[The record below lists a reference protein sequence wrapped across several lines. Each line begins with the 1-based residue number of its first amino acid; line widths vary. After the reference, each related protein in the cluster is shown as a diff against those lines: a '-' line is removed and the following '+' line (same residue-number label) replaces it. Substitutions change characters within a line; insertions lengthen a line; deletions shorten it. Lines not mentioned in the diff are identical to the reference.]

1 MTDHGGGAVHLFR
14 WLPGL
19 EAVRSYRREWLAKDI
34 IAGVVLTTLLVPQ
47 GMAYAELAGLPPI
60 TGLYTSIL
68 CLLGYA
74 VFGPSRILVLGP
86 DSSLGPMIA
95 ATILPLA
102 GADGDPERAIALA
115 SLLALMV
122 AAIMILG
129 AVAKLGFIADLISK
143 PTMIGY
149 MNGLALTILVGQLPK
164 LFGFKVSAEGLI
176 GEVTGFVKG
185 LAHGEAVAAAAI
197 IGIAG
202 IVLILVLQRWLPK
215 VPAVLIMV
223 VVAIGATTVFSLA
236 DHGVSLV
243 GVLPKGFPPLTI
255 PHVRLADLG
264 PLFAGALGIA
274 VVSLADTISTAS
286 AFAARTGQEVRG
298 NGEMIGIGA
307 ANLAAGLFQGFPVST
322 SGSRTAVAE
331 RSGAKTQLTGVT
343 GAALIILMIVLIPG
357 LFRNLPQP
365 ALAAVVI
372 TASLS
377 LADIP
382 GTMRLWRQRKT
393 EFGLSI
399 TAFGGVALL
408 GVLPGIAIAVA
419 LSILNVFRRAW
430 RPYDTKLGRAEGL
443 EGYQDLRTHPD
454 AQQLPGLV
462 IYRFGAPL
470 FFANAKTFRD
480 EVRRLANS
488 EPKPTWIVIAAEP
501 VTDVDTTASDVLEDL
516 DEALNAEGTSLVFAE
531 LKDPVRDKIERYG
544 LTRTINPRHF
554 FPTLESAVAAFR
566 QQTSAEWTTAGQ
578 ATDHL
583 KGPGR
588 TDAETSPP
596 PDIPASPPAS

>member
-1 MTDHGGGAVHLFR
+1 VFQ
-14 WLPGL
+14 WVPGL
-19 EAVRSYRREWLAKDI
+19 QVISSYRRRWLLKDV
-34 IAGVVLTTLLVPQ
+34 IAGIVLTTLLVPQ

-95 ATILPLA
+95 ATILPLMA
-102 GADGDPERAIALA
+102 AKGDAKRAVALA
-115 SLLALMV
+115 SILAIMV
-122 AAIMILG
+122 AAIMILA

-149 MNGLALTILVGQLPK
+149 MNGLALTILIGQLPK
-164 LFGFKVSAEGLI
+164 LLGFKVEADDLI
-176 GEVTGFVKG
+176 QEITGFAKG
-185 LAHGEAVAAAAI
+185 LANGDAVAAAAAV
-197 IGIAG
+197 GIAAV
-202 IVLILVLQRWLPK
+202 VLILMLQRWLPK
-215 VPAVLIMV
+215 VPAVLIAV
-223 VVAIGATTVFSLA
+223 VLAIAAATVFHLA

-255 PHVRLADLG
+255 PSVRLSDLG

-274 VVSLADTISTAS
+274 LVSLADTISTAS

-331 RSGAKTQLTGVT
+331 RSGAKTQLTGVI
-343 GAALIILMIVLIPG
+343 GAALIILMIVLVPG

-382 GTMRLWRQRKT
+382 ATVRLWRQRKT
-393 EFGLSI
+393 EFLLSI
-399 TAFGGVALL
+399 AAFLGVALL
-408 GVLPGIAIAVA
+408 GVLPGIAIAVV

-430 RPYDTKLGRAEGL
+430 WPYATVLGRVQGV
-443 EGYQDLRTHPD
+443 EGYHDIRSYPD
-454 AQQLPGLV
+454 AEHLSGLV
-462 IYRFGAPL
+462 IYRFDGPL
-470 FFANAKTFRD
+470 FFANATKFRT
-480 EVRRLANS
+480 EIRRLAKA
-488 EPKPTWIVIAAEP
+488 EPKPSWILIAAEP
-501 VTDVDTTASDVLEDL
+501 VTDVDTTAADMLTEL
-516 DEALNAEGTSLVFAE
+516 DEALNAEGISLVFAE
-531 LKDPVRDKIERYG
+531 LKDPVRRKIERYG
-544 LTRTINPRHF
+544 LTRTIDPQHF
-554 FPTLESAVAAFR
+554 FPTIDAAIATFRDETGTQWATGSQAVD
-566 QQTSAEWTTAGQ
+566 GQ
-578 ATDHL
+578 APQSSGL
-583 KGPGR
+583 AP
-588 TDAETSPP
+588 
-596 PDIPASPPAS
+596 

>member
-1 MTDHGGGAVHLFR
+1 MPMFR
-14 WLPGL
+14 LARGLSLP
-19 EAVRSYRREWLAKDI
+19 AYRREWLARDVV
-34 IAGVVLTTLLVPQ
+34 AGIVLSTLLVPQ

-102 GADGDPERAIALA
+102 GAEGDPKRAIALA
-115 SLLALMV
+115 SMLALIV
-122 AAIMILG
+122 GAIMTLG

-164 LFGFKVSAEGLI
+164 LFGFKVEANGFL
-176 GEVTGFVKG
+176 GELTGFIKG
-185 LAHGEAVAAAAI
+185 LAHGEAVAAAAAV
-197 IGIAG
+197 GIAG
-202 IVLILVLQRWLPK
+202 IALILVLQRWLPK
-215 VPAVLIMV
+215 LPAVLIMV
-223 VVAIGATTVFSLA
+223 VLAIAATTVFSLE

-255 PHVRLADLG
+255 PDVRVSDFG
-264 PLFAGALGIA
+264 PLIAGALGIA

-286 AFAARTGQEVRG
+286 AFAARTGQEIDG
-298 NGEMIGIGA
+298 NGEMIGIGV

-331 RSGAKTQLTGVT
+331 RSGAKTQFTGVT
-343 GAALIILMIVLIPG
+343 GAALIILMIVFVPG
-357 LFRNLPQP
+357 LFRNLPNP

-382 GTMRLWRQRKT
+382 GTVRLWRQRKT
-393 EFGLSI
+393 ECLLSI
-399 TAFGGVALL
+399 AAFLGVALL

-430 RPYDTKLGRAEGL
+430 WPYDTELGRVEGL
-443 EGYQDLRTHPD
+443 EGYHDVQTHPE
-454 AQQLPGLV
+454 AQHLPGLV
-462 IYRFGAPL
+462 IYRFDGPV
-470 FFANAKTFRD
+470 FFANATTFRD
-480 EVRRLANS
+480 EIRRLSQAD
-488 EPKPTWIVIAAEP
+488 PPPRWILIAAEP
-501 VTDVDTTASDVLEDL
+501 MTDVDTTASDMLEDL
-516 DEALNAEGTSLVFAE
+516 DEALNAQGTSLVFAE
-531 LKDPVRDKIERYG
+531 LKDPVRRKIERYG
-544 LTRTINPRHF
+544 LTRTIDPRHF
-554 FPTLESAVAAFR
+554 YPTIESAVAAFC
-566 QQTSAEWTTAGQ
+566 QETGAEWTAADGAAASDQ
-578 ATDHL
+578 VAPEAPYSP
-583 KGPGR
+583 GPG
-588 TDAETSPP
+588 
-596 PDIPASPPAS
+596 

>member
-1 MTDHGGGAVHLFR
+1 MVTDHGHARAFLFR
-14 WLPGL
+14 WVPGL
-19 EAVRSYRREWLAKDI
+19 QAVSSYRRQWLMKDV

-60 TGLYTSIL
+60 TGLYTSIM

-95 ATILPLA
+95 ATILPLIA
-102 GADGDPERAIALA
+102 AKGDAKRAVELA
-115 SLLALMV
+115 SMLALMV
-122 AAIMILG
+122 AAIMILA

-149 MNGLALTILVGQLPK
+149 LNGLALTILIGQLPK
-164 LFGFKVSAEGLI
+164 LFGFKVEGDGLIAEFTGFLEGLA
-176 GEVTGFVKG
+176 K
-185 LAHGEAVAAAAI
+185 GEAVAAAAAV
-197 IGIAG
+197 GIAG

-223 VVAIGATTVFSLA
+223 LLAIAATTVFSLA

-255 PHVRLADLG
+255 PHVGLADLA
-264 PLFAGALGIA
+264 PLLGGALGIA
-274 VVSLADTISTAS
+274 LVSLADTISTAS
-286 AFAARTGQEVRG
+286 AFAARTGQEVHG
-298 NGEMIGIGA
+298 NQEMIGIGA

-331 RSGAKTQLTGVT
+331 RSGAKTQLTGVV
-343 GAALIILMIVLIPG
+343 GAALIILMIVLVPG

-377 LADIP
+377 LADLP
-382 GTMRLWRQRKT
+382 GSVRLWRQRKT
-393 EFGLSI
+393 EFCLSAV
-399 TAFGGVALL
+399 AFLGVALL

-430 RPYDTKLGRAEGL
+430 RPYQTTLGRVDGL
-443 EGYQDLRTHPD
+443 EGYHDVHSYPQAEH
-454 AQQLPGLV
+454 LPGLV
-462 IYRFGAPL
+462 IYRFDGPL

-480 EVRRLANS
+480 QIRRLAHTS
-488 EPKPTWIVIAAEP
+488 PSPTWILVAAEP
-501 VTDVDTTASDVLEDL
+501 ITDVDTTASDILEDL
-516 DEALNAEGTSLVFAE
+516 DETLNAAGISLVFAE
-531 LKDPVRDKIERYG
+531 LKDPVRRKIERYG
-544 LTRTINPRHF
+544 LIRTINPQHF
-554 FPTLESAVAAFR
+554 YPTIGAAIAAFR
-566 QQTSAEWTTAGQ
+566 DQTGAAWTADGQ
-578 ATDHL
+578 
-583 KGPGR
+583 
-588 TDAETSPP
+588 P
-596 PDIPASPPAS
+596 PDGQESAADTGTQRDIPSAPPVG

>member
-1 MTDHGGGAVHLFR
+1 
-14 WLPGL
+14 
-19 EAVRSYRREWLAKDI
+19 
-34 IAGVVLTTLLVPQ
+34 
-47 GMAYAELAGLPPI
+47 
-60 TGLYTSIL
+60 
-68 CLLGYA
+68 
-74 VFGPSRILVLGP
+74 
-86 DSSLGPMIA
+86 
-95 ATILPLA
+95 
-102 GADGDPERAIALA
+102 
-115 SLLALMV
+115 MV

-149 MNGLALTILVGQLPK
+149 MNGLALTILIGQLPK
-164 LFGFKVSAEGLI
+164 LFGFKVSADNLI

-197 IGIAG
+197 VGIAG

-215 VPAVLIMV
+215 IPAVLIMV
-223 VVAIGATTVFSLA
+223 VLAIAATTVFSLA

-255 PHVRLADLG
+255 PDVRLADLG

-286 AFAARTGQEVRG
+286 AFAARSGQEVRG
-298 NGEMIGIGA
+298 NQEMIGIGA

-377 LADIP
+377 LADVP
-382 GTMRLWRQRKT
+382 GTIRLWRQRKA
-393 EFGLSI
+393 EFVLSI
-399 TAFGGVALL
+399 AAFLGVALL

-430 RPYDTKLGRAEGL
+430 RPYDTELGRAEGL
-443 EGYQDLRTHPD
+443 EGYQDMRTHPQ
-454 AQQLPGLV
+454 AQHLPGLV
-462 IYRFGAPL
+462 IYRFDAPL

-501 VTDVDTTASDVLEDL
+501 MTDVDTTASDVLEDL
-516 DEALNAEGTSLVFAE
+516 DEALNAQGTSLVFAE
-531 LKDPVRDKIERYG
+531 LKDPVRDKIQRYG
-544 LTRTINPRHF
+544 LTRTIDPRHF
-554 FPTLESAVAAFR
+554 FPTLESAVTAFR
-566 QQTSAEWTTAGQ
+566 QETSAEWTAADQ

-583 KGPGR
+583 TGPGQ
-588 TDAETSPP
+588 TDAGTGPP
-596 PDIPASPPAS
+596 RDIPASPPVN

>member
-1 MTDHGGGAVHLFR
+1 MPMFRLAGGLYFSG
-14 WLPGL
+14 
-19 EAVRSYRREWLAKDI
+19 YRREWLVKDI
-34 IAGVVLTTLLVPQ
+34 VAGIVLSTLLVPQ

-74 VFGPSRILVLGP
+74 VAGPSRILVLGP

-102 GADGDPERAIALA
+102 GADGDPKRAIALA
-115 SLLALMV
+115 SMLALIV
-122 AAIMILG
+122 GAIMVVG

-164 LFGFKVSAEGLI
+164 LFGFKVDADSFL
-176 GEVTGFVKG
+176 GEITGFVKG
-185 LAHGEAVAAAAI
+185 LAHGEAVAAAAAV
-197 IGIAG
+197 GIAG

-223 VVAIGATTVFSLA
+223 VLAIAATSVFSLA

-243 GVLPKGFPPLTI
+243 GVLPKGFPPLTLPDVGLSDI
-255 PHVRLADLG
+255 G

-274 VVSLADTISTAS
+274 LVSLADTISTAS
-286 AFAARTGQEVRG
+286 AFAARTGQEIQG
-298 NGEMIGIGA
+298 NQEMIGIGA

-343 GAALIILMIVLIPG
+343 GAALIILMIVFVPG

-365 ALAAVVI
+365 VLAAVVI

-382 GTMRLWRQRKT
+382 GTARLWRQRRV
-393 EFGLSI
+393 EFLLSI
-399 TAFGGVALL
+399 AAFGGVVLL
-408 GVLPGIAIAVA
+408 GVLPGIAIAVG
-419 LSILNVFRRAW
+419 LSILNVFSRAW
-430 RPYDTKLGRAEGL
+430 WPYETRLGRVEGI
-443 EGYQDLRTHPD
+443 EGYHDVHSYPQ

-462 IYRFGAPL
+462 IYRFDAPL

-480 EVRRLANS
+480 EVRRLARS
-488 EPKPTWIVIAAEP
+488 DPPPTWIVIAAEP
-501 VTDVDTTASDVLEDL
+501 VTDIDTTASDVLEEL
-516 DEALNAEGTSLVFAE
+516 DDALNAQGISLVFAE
-531 LKDPVRDKIERYG
+531 LKDPVRRKIERYG
-544 LTRTINPRHF
+544 LARTIEPRHF
-554 FPTLESAVAAFR
+554 FPTVGTAVAAFR
-566 QQTSAEWTTAGQ
+566 AQTGAEWTPAHPASADGTAPE
-578 ATDHL
+578 
-583 KGPGR
+583 PGAAGD
-588 TDAETSPP
+588 TPP
-596 PDIPASPPAS
+596 PDASRTPPRPQGRS

>member
-1 MTDHGGGAVHLFR
+1 M
-14 WLPGL
+14 
-19 EAVRSYRREWLAKDI
+19 
-34 IAGVVLTTLLVPQ
+34 
-47 GMAYAELAGLPPI
+47 
-60 TGLYTSIL
+60 
-68 CLLGYA
+68 
-74 VFGPSRILVLGP
+74 
-86 DSSLGPMIA
+86 
-95 ATILPLA
+95 
-102 GADGDPERAIALA
+102 
-115 SLLALMV
+115 LALLV

-176 GEVTGFVKG
+176 HELTGFVSG
-185 LAHGEAVAAAAI
+185 LAHGEAVAAAAVV
-197 IGIAG
+197 GIAG
-202 IVLILVLQRWLPK
+202 IALILVLQRWLPK

-223 VVAIGATTVFSLA
+223 VVAIAATSVFSLA

-286 AFAARTGQEVRG
+286 AFAARTGQEVHG

-331 RSGAKTQLTGVT
+331 RSGAKTQLAGVT
-343 GAALIILMIVLIPG
+343 GAVLIIVMIVLIPG

-393 EFGLSI
+393 EFALSV

-430 RPYDTKLGRAEGL
+430 RPYDTELGRAEGL
-443 EGYQDLRTHPD
+443 DGYHDVRTHPE
-454 AQQLPGLV
+454 AQHLPGLV
-462 IYRFGAPL
+462 IYRFDAPL
-470 FFANAKTFRD
+470 FFANATTFRD
-480 EVRRLANS
+480 EARRLANA
-488 EPKPTWIVIAAEP
+488 EPKPTWIIIAAEP
-501 VTDVDTTASDVLEDL
+501 VTDVDTTASDMLEDL
-516 DEALNAEGTSLVFAE
+516 DEALNAQGISLVFAE
-531 LKDPVRDKIERYG
+531 LKDPVRAKIERYG
-544 LTRTINPRHF
+544 LTRTINPHHF
-554 FPTLESAVAAFR
+554 FPTIESAVAAFR
-566 QQTSAEWTTAGQ
+566 QETGAQWATTDPAP
-578 ATDHL
+578 DHL
-583 KGPGR
+583 
-588 TDAETSPP
+588 
-596 PDIPASPPAS
+596 

>member
-1 MTDHGGGAVHLFR
+1 MVKLAR
-14 WLPGL
+14 GL
-19 EAVRSYRREWLAKDI
+19 SLSPFHREWLAKDI
-34 IAGVVLTTLLVPQ
+34 VAGVVLTTLLVPQ

-60 TGLYTSIL
+60 TGLYTSIM

-95 ATILPLA
+95 ATILPLIA
-102 GADGDPERAIALA
+102 AKGDTKRAIALA
-115 SLLALMV
+115 SMLALMV
-122 AAIMILG
+122 AAIMIVA

-164 LFGFKVSAEGLI
+164 LFGFKVEAEGLI
-176 GEVTGFVKG
+176 GEFTEFVRG
-185 LAHGEAVAAAAI
+185 LAHGEAVPAAAAA
-197 IGIAG
+197 GIAG

-223 VVAIGATTVFSLA
+223 VLAIAATTVFSLA

-255 PHVRLADLG
+255 PSVPLADLG

-274 VVSLADTISTAS
+274 LVSLADTISTSS
-286 AFAARTGQEVRG
+286 AFAARTGQEVDG

-343 GAALIILMIVLIPG
+343 GAVLITLMIVLVPG
-357 LFRNLPQP
+357 LFRNLPNP

-382 GTMRLWRQRKT
+382 GTVRLWRQRKA
-393 EFGLSI
+393 EFLLSI
-399 TAFGGVALL
+399 AAFLGVALL
-408 GVLPGIAIAVA
+408 GVLPGIAIAVG

-430 RPYDTKLGRAEGL
+430 WPYDTVLGRVEGL
-443 EGYQDLRTHPD
+443 AGYHDIHSYPD
-454 AQQLPGLV
+454 ASQLPGLV
-462 IYRFGAPL
+462 IYRFDAPL

-480 EVRRLANS
+480 EVKRLATA
-488 EPKPTWIVIAAEP
+488 EPAPRWIVIAAEP
-501 VTDVDTTASDVLEDL
+501 VTDVDTTAADVLEDM
-516 DEALNAEGTSLVFAE
+516 DEELNAQGISLVFAE
-531 LKDPVRDKIERYG
+531 LKDPVRRKIERYG
-544 LTRTINPRHF
+544 LTRTIDPGHF
-554 FPTLESAVAAFR
+554 FPTIGAAVKAFR
-566 QQTSAEWTTAGQ
+566 QETGAEWPAVTGES
-578 ATDHL
+578 
-583 KGPGR
+583 G
-588 TDAETSPP
+588 
-596 PDIPASPPAS
+596 DIPVPPAAGP

>member
-1 MTDHGGGAVHLFR
+1 MTTDGRGTVFSC
-14 WLPGL
+14 LPGL
-19 EAVRSYRREWLAKDI
+19 QTVRSYRREWLARDVV
-34 IAGVVLTTLLVPQ
+34 AGVVLTTLLVPQ

-60 TGLYTSIL
+60 TGLYTSIM

-74 VFGPSRILVLGP
+74 VLGPSRILVLGP

-102 GADGDPERAIALA
+102 GADGDPKRAIALA
-115 SLLALMV
+115 SLLAIMV

-176 GEVTGFVKG
+176 REITGFVKG
-185 LAHGEAVAAAAI
+185 LAHGEAVAAAAVV
-197 IGIAG
+197 GIAG
-202 IVLILVLQRWLPK
+202 IILILVLQRWLPK
-215 VPAVLIMV
+215 FPAVLIMV
-223 VVAIGATTVFSLA
+223 LLAIAATSVFGLA

-274 VVSLADTISTAS
+274 LVSLADTISTAS
-286 AFAARTGQEVRG
+286 AFAARSGQEIRG
-298 NGEMIGIGA
+298 NQEMIGIGA

-331 RSGAKTQLTGVT
+331 RSGAKTQLTGIT
-343 GAALIILMIVLIPG
+343 GAALIILMIVLLPG

-377 LADIP
+377 LTDIP
-382 GTMRLWRQRKT
+382 GTVRLWRQRKD
-393 EFGLSI
+393 ECMLSI
-399 TAFGGVALL
+399 AAFLGVALL

-419 LSILNVFRRAW
+419 LSVLNVFRRAW
-430 RPYDTKLGRAEGL
+430 WPYDTELGRAEGL
-443 EGYQDLRTHPD
+443 GGYHDVRTHPH
-454 AQQLPGLV
+454 AQHLPGLV
-462 IYRFGAPL
+462 IYRFDAPL

-501 VTDVDTTASDVLEDL
+501 MTDVDTTAADVLEDL
-516 DEALNAEGTSLVFAE
+516 DEALNTQGTSLVFAE

-544 LTRTINPRHF
+544 LTRTINPQHF

-566 QQTSAEWTTAGQ
+566 QQTGAEWTAADDLPGGGQ
-578 ATDHL
+578 TVRGRGVVDH
-583 KGPGR
+583 GNH
-588 TDAETSPP
+588 
-596 PDIPASPPAS
+596 PD